1 MSFSPQDLEVMFRSG
16 SSNLPKTTVQ
26 HVALIVTVPSE
37 ATKEVEPVSSQQV
50 TFYPTQSNAPSQ
62 SRGFPE
68 NFGFSSAQQATTT
81 QMETSTEVL
90 SQNQAQ
96 DLTSPSVTFQPL
108 DLELTSTPKPT
119 KCSRA
124 KKKPVALSSFPIAIG
139 TFSISLPTVPVFVF
153 PTMQKTSTL
162 LPKYQEGIIP
172 TQETSTQPQVL
183 TENQVHYSTVPSF
196 AFKPVEVELPSVATE
211 SSTTPTTLSTTE
223 TTSQQTNM
231 TEFTVAQVEPDQ
243 TTTHFPEIYATEKE
257 ENVTKNTSI
266 CELCT
271 CQDETLLCVGLA
283 PMQKLHRVPVLEPY
297 SYNGTFTVLNFQG
310 NVISYIEENIW
321 KSYRWAEKLILS
333 ENSLTELH
341 KDSFEGLLS
350 LQYLILSRNPLTTVE
365 DSYLFKLPALKYLD
379 MGTTQVSLSTIENIL
394 LMALE
399 LEKLI
404 LPSHLACCLC
414 QFKNN
419 IEVVCKTV
427 KLRCDSACRTNNTRC
442 LQDASV
448 GNAEGSFMKV
458 LQARKKNT
466 STELS
471 IEPEKPASDKN
482 GVTFSGFLNEQ
493 LDFNDESDVIS
504 ALNYILPYFSEGNLE
519 DVESTLLPF
528 IKLLFSNVQ
537 DGGNAMEY
545 LKNNTKNSSL
555 STASNNSTYKNKLK
569 KLHFPENLLDA
580 EIQEKIDEVK
590 KKEKTAMLMQ
600 SRLLGPKFK
609 RQIFQKKLET
619 AQPQENSL
627 AEIEST
633 KKRLRRVNRVIK
645 GPKGIRKRHL
655 NEMRKQS
662 MGRKQS
668 AWALAENV
676 AQEGRLRRP
685 IPRELEQLHKVW
697 RRPRKLVG
705 NSLLD
710 ASFTNEH
717 KAAVSSFLKQYSL
730 GKSPTSSISKLQPE
744 IRNKAK
750 DLTYTLFV
758 LEDANA
764 RVKSL
769 KADKPVIRSKKTHS
783 FHKTYPLAAHRI
795 PKAKVSRKFR
805 KDNLHNR
812 LMLAKRPPFSAIRSL
827 INSPPRGAFSS
838 LGDLNSQEN
847 PFSGLYAL
855 SEPIESVPA
864 ENNTAKIPSEGTIF
878 EANITVLDEPTS
890 ENATYENA
898 GAEAVDSAVT
908 PFNIMPTVQQTNETQ
923 WEYLN
928 ANTDS
933 QPKPEDLS
941 YPLTASPGDQFEI
954 QLNQQ
959 LRSLIPNNDVRR
971 LISHVIRTLKLD
983 CSEPYVQLACA
994 KLLSRTGLLM
1004 KLLSEQQEI
1013 KVSKAEWDTDQ
1024 WKTENYITEAQ
1035 GDNKEHEETSE
1046 LTKGVPGYGYN
1057 NKLILAISVTVV
1069 VMILIIIF
1077 CVIEIYSHKTVP
1089 QDDEEKSLRSCCG
1102 FLCRRS
1108 STESENQ
1115 EGFFWLRR
1123 PLWLRDTYRPL
1134 NATLKK
1140 NMAQK
1145 LHDKDSSDEDEIFN
1159 KDAGDEAPSQTSAPT
1174 EGGE

>member
-1 MSFSPQDLEVMFRSG
+1 MIKDNLG
-16 SSNLPKTTVQ
+16 S
-26 HVALIVTVPSE
+26 
-37 ATKEVEPVSSQQV
+37 
-50 TFYPTQSNAPSQ
+50 
-62 SRGFPE
+62 
-68 NFGFSSAQQATTT
+68 
-81 QMETSTEVL
+81 
-90 SQNQAQ
+90 
-96 DLTSPSVTFQPL
+96 L
-108 DLELTSTPKPT
+108 DLSCNKIQSIE
-119 KCSRA
+119 RR
-124 KKKPVALSSFPIAIG
+124 
-139 TFSISLPTVPVFVF
+139 TFEPLPFLRF
-153 PTMQKTSTL
+153 INL
-162 LPKYQEGIIP
+162 GCNL
-172 TQETSTQPQVL
+172 
-183 TENQVHYSTVPSF
+183 
-196 AFKPVEVELPSVATE
+196 
-211 SSTTPTTLSTTE
+211 
-223 TTSQQTNM
+223 
-231 TEFTVAQVEPDQ
+231 
-243 TTTHFPEIYATEKE
+243 
-257 ENVTKNTSI
+257 
-266 CELCT
+266 
-271 CQDETLLCVGLA
+271 
-283 PMQKLHRVPVLEPY
+283 
-297 SYNGTFTVLNFQG
+297 
-310 NVISYIEENIW
+310 
-321 KSYRWAEKLILS
+321 
-333 ENSLTELH
+333 LTELSFGTFQAWHGLQFLH
-341 KDSFEGLLS
+341 K
-350 LQYLILSRNPLTTVE
+350 LILSRNPLTTVE

-394 LMALE
+394 LMTLE

-427 KLRCDSACRTNNTRC
+427 KLRCDSACRTNNARC

-528 IKLLFSNVQ
+528 IKLLFSN
-537 DGGNAMEY
+537 
-545 LKNNTKNSSL
+545 
-555 STASNNSTYKNKLK
+555 
-569 KLHFPENLLDA
+569 
-580 EIQEKIDEVK
+580 
-590 KKEKTAMLMQ
+590 
-600 SRLLGPKFK
+600 
-609 RQIFQKKLET
+609 
-619 AQPQENSL
+619 ENSL

-685 IPRELEQLHKVW
+685 IPRELEQLHKVQ
-697 RRPRKLVG
+697 RRPRKLGG

-717 KAAVSSFLKQYSL
+717 KAA
-730 GKSPTSSISKLQPE
+730 PE

-898 GAEAVDSAVT
+898 AAEAVDSAVT

-994 KLLSRTGLLM
+994 KLISRTGLLM

-1024 WKTENYITEAQ
+1024 WKTENYINESTEAQ

-1069 VMILIIIF
+1069 GMILIIIF
-1077 CVIEIYSHKTVP
+1077 CVIEVRTTINSAS
-1089 QDDEEKSLRSCCG
+1089 QDDEEKSLR
-1102 FLCRRS
+1102 
-1108 STESENQ
+1108 
-1115 EGFFWLRR
+1115 W
-1123 PLWLRDTYRPL
+1123 PLWLRDMYRPL
-1134 NATLKK
+1134 NATRKK

-1159 KDAGDEAPSQTSAPT
+1159 KDAGDEAPSQTSASY
-1174 EGGE
+1174 